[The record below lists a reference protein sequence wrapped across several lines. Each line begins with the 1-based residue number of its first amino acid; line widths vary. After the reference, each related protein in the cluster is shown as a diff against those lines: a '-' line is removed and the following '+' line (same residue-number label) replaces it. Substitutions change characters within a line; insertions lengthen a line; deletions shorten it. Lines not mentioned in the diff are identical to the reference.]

1 MYRNQH
7 PIVRRNQPGII
18 QLLTMLQHQIQQTA
32 PDNVIVQRSI
42 EQAIVSLC
50 GYRLNYLT
58 SNEVGVL
65 WIAIPTTSASRM
77 WTTVAA
83 RGTVGSWS
91 FAEISNNPRLLIQ
104 AIQQLPT
111 PAGYI
116 NLTMSF
122 DGDKPISTTLVEL

>member
-1 MYRNQH
+1 MIEYIKQ
-7 PIVRRNQPGII
+7 
-18 QLLTMLQHQIQQTA
+18 QLILLALA

-50 GYRLNYLT
+50 GYRLNYHT
-58 SNEVGVL
+58 SNEIGAL
-65 WIAIPTTSASRM
+65 WIDISTTSASKL
-77 WTTVAA
+77 WITVGKRSISGSWPAA
-83 RGTVGSWS
+83 YRAVRGIVGSWS
-91 FAEISNNPRLLIQ
+91 FAEISNNPMLLIQ

>member
-1 MYRNQH
+1 
-7 PIVRRNQPGII
+7 
-18 QLLTMLQHQIQQTA
+18 MLQDQIQHTA

-50 GYRLNYLT
+50 GYRLDCHT
-58 SNEVGVL
+58 SNEIGAL
-65 WIAIPTTSASRM
+65 WIDISTTSASKL
-77 WTTVAA
+77 WITVGK
-83 RGTVGSWS
+83 RSIVGSWS
-91 FAEISNNPRLLIQ
+91 FAEISNNPMLLIQ

-111 PAGYI
+111 PTGHI